1 MHDVAFF
8 SEFDG
13 NAPYEQPL
21 QFVGKTVPGTDGIRV
36 LRNSIMQSMALSN
49 DRVEHVNEKWFAN
62 LGSYAEELRNYMEEV
77 DKVLEAEMALE
88 AVFRKVRN
96 GEVELREAIR
106 VIKDSPNMKARYK
119 SASAAWVHSCKE
131 KYRIRFRPEAW
142 VAARVIE
149 KECFDAYMSEAADF
163 TEPTRHYLQAV
174 DSAYAYLMRQA
185 MRTGQRSSSTR
196 SRGDGVQ
203 DTTLKERMFRQ
214 MSDLD
219 GSESSNTEASNDTE
233 KSENE
238 SDTSEEANKDKT
250 NSAPQESILPEVDA
264 VHSEPTPKMRSNKR
278 PRDSASHHRRDKSS
292 RSQLFVQRNDNLS
305 TYKDST
311 LPYAERLRACNA
323 LLQSLPST
331 VAKIVPNA
339 VSTCP
344 NMEPDNLRHY
354 IEAVQHALDANSDLE
369 PVWYHLYFNKLPSDL
384 QTAIHQHFA
393 PLPMSLVPFA
403 DVASHVRQT
412 YISTEDTLSSGYYPV
427 ERILAHKYDHRTLK
441 FLIKWQNCPDEM
453 NEWVPQSRV
462 TEEAKNEYKQ
472 TPEYAACKEKIQQ
485 QQAQRALRTPAPR
498 TSLEQSA
505 HTTLRR
511 SARTAARVNQLTGQP
526 NTDVTGQIFVLRI
539 QTFVARLQDQLN
551 RDQLA

>member
-1 MHDVAFF
+1 MVIKLRTRKTGYIILICTMLPF

-233 KSENE
+233 KYENE

-323 LLQSLPST
+323 LLQSLPNT

-339 VSTCP
+339 VSTCH

-393 PLPMSLVPFA
+393 PLPMSLVL
-403 DVASHVRQT
+403 
-412 YISTEDTLSSGYYPV
+412 STGYLS
-427 ERILAHKYDHRTLK
+427 
-441 FLIKWQNCPDEM
+441 
-453 NEWVPQSRV
+453 
-462 TEEAKNEYKQ
+462 
-472 TPEYAACKEKIQQ
+472 
-485 QQAQRALRTPAPR
+485 
-498 TSLEQSA
+498 
-505 HTTLRR
+505 
-511 SARTAARVNQLTGQP
+511 
-526 NTDVTGQIFVLRI
+526 
-539 QTFVARLQDQLN
+539 
-551 RDQLA
+551 